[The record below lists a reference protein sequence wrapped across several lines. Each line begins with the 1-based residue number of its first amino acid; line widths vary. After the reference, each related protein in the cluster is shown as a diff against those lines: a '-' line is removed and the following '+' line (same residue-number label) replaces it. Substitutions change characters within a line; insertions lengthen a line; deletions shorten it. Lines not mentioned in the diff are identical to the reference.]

1 MSEAEASSLAGRAIV
16 ARPRPRNRA
25 DAITAQIRD
34 LISLHGLKPG
44 DRLPPEWLSEEFLQA
59 SKGTVREAMKALQT
73 QGLIRT
79 RTGPGGGAFVTAL
92 SGEQAI
98 DLLSNLFLFERP
110 SIADIYALRK
120 QLEPEL
126 AAGLAGR
133 LDEAALEELRATI
146 RLYEREPETVEEEF
160 QQRLSELDFHS
171 VLASFSENRLLAFV
185 CVFLQRLLRDMAVCR
200 AIYMTPNPALRE
212 TALNYQVQLIRVL
225 KAGDAQR
232 ARELMRQHME
242 EAERY
247 MLERAAIRQ
256 HEQGRAGERHHSPPS
271 L

>member
-1 MSEAEASSLAGRAIV
+1 MGEAEVKGVENRAIV
-16 ARPRPRNRA
+16 PRPRSGNRA
-25 DAITAQIRD
+25 DAIAAQIRD

-44 DRLPPEWLSEEFLQA
+44 DRLPQDWLSERALQA

-79 RTGPGGGAFVTAL
+79 RTGPGGGTFVTAL

-120 QLEPEL
+120 ELEPEL

-133 LDEAALEELRATI
+133 LDEAAFEALHATI
-146 RLYEREPETVEEEF
+146 RLYEKEPETIEEEF
-160 QQRLSELDFHS
+160 QQRLSELDFHA
-171 VLASFSENRLLAFV
+171 VLASFSDNRLLAFV
-185 CVFLQRLLRDMAVCR
+185 CIFLQRLLRDMAVCR
-200 AIYMTPNPALRE
+200 AIYMTPNPELRE

-225 KAGDAQR
+225 RAGDAER
-232 ARELMRQHME
+232 ARELMGRHME

-256 HEQGRAGERHHSPPS
+256 HAMEATSPPS
-271 L
+271 RPERE